1 MIGPTRSF
9 VRWPLMAFPSS
20 AGVRRQ
26 AWAYAFL
33 LPALLLLAVFKV
45 VPMLRAFQLSF
56 TSYSL
61 LGPPTFVGLRNYRE
75 LATDPLFHQ
84 SLGAT
89 AYYVL
94 GTCLPIWVLSLA
106 LALVFNALP
115 GRTVLRLVYF
125 VPAVVPVVVHAII
138 WRFML
143 HPYGLL
149 NAGLAWLGLPGV
161 DWLGDRAA
169 VIPGLIMASE
179 WRFVPLFA
187 VLYLTGLQN
196 IPTEY
201 HEAAAID
208 GASWLQRFRFVTLP
222 QLRPTILLVTA
233 GSVIVASKS
242 LTSVLV
248 ISGGGPDGASRVL
261 PLFIFQTGFQ
271 YFKMGLASAASI
283 VLLIATMTVT
293 LIQLRLLRED
303 GRG

>member
-1 MIGPTRSF
+1 MTR
-9 VRWPLMAFPSS
+9 RWS
-20 AGVRRQ
+20 AGARRQ
-26 AWAYAFL
+26 AWGYLFL
-33 LPALLLLAVFKV
+33 LPALLLLLVFKV

-61 LGPPTFVGLRNYRE
+61 LAPPTFVGLRNYRALIE
-75 LATDPLFHQ
+75 DPLFHQ

-89 AYYVL
+89 FYYVL
-94 GTCLPIWVLSLA
+94 GTCVPIWVLSLA
-106 LALVFNALP
+106 LALVFQALP

-125 VPAVVPVVVHAII
+125 IPAVVPVVVHAII

-143 HPYGLL
+143 HPYGML
-149 NAGLAWLGLPGV
+149 NAGLAWVGLPAV

-169 VIPGLIMASE
+169 VMPGLILASE

-187 VLYLTGLQN
+187 VLYLTGLQS
-196 IPTEY
+196 IPAEY
-201 HEAAAID
+201 LEAAAID
-208 GASWLQRFRFVTLP
+208 GASWLQRLRFVTLP

-233 GSVIVASKS
+233 TSVIVTSKS

-271 YFKMGLASAASI
+271 YFKMGLASTASI
-283 VLLIATMTVT
+283 ILLLVTMAATLV
-293 LIQLRLLRED
+293 QLRLLRGD

>member
-1 MIGPTRSF
+1 MTR
-9 VRWPLMAFPSS
+9 RWS
-20 AGVRRQ
+20 AGARRQ
-26 AWAYAFL
+26 AWGYLFL
-33 LPALLLLAVFKV
+33 LPALLLLLAFKV
-45 VPMLRAFQLSF
+45 LPMLRAFQLSF

-61 LGPPTFVGLRNYRE
+61 LAPPTFVGLRNYRE
-75 LATDPLFHQ
+75 LIADPLFHQ

-89 AYYVL
+89 LYYVL
-94 GTCLPIWVLSLA
+94 GTCVPIWVLSLA
-106 LALVFNALP
+106 LALVFQALP

-125 VPAVVPVVVHAII
+125 IPAVVPVVVHAII

-143 HPYGLL
+143 HPYGML
-149 NAGLAWLGLPGV
+149 NAGLAWVGLPAV

-169 VIPGLIMASE
+169 VMPGLILASE

-187 VLYLTGLQN
+187 VLYLTGLQS
-196 IPTEY
+196 IPAEY
-201 HEAAAID
+201 LEAATID
-208 GASWLQRFRFVTLP
+208 GASWLQRLRFVTLP

-233 GSVIVASKS
+233 TSVIVTSKS

-271 YFKMGLASAASI
+271 YFKMGLASTASI
-283 VLLIATMTVT
+283 VLLLVTMAVT
-293 LIQLRLLRED
+293 LVQLRLLHGD